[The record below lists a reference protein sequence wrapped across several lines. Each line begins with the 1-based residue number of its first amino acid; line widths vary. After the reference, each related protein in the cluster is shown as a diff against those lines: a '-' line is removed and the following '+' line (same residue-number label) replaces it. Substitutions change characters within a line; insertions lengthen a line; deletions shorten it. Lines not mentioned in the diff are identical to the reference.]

1 MLLSSMQR
9 SGQTF
14 IETHKSI
21 LLESGFCEKKLIH
34 RVNELRAFLYEEKE
48 VVQDVRQNH
57 FYNILNE
64 NFSDV
69 CTDDN
74 GAYIHSRSTKN

>member
-1 MLLSSMQR
+1 MNYAHL
-9 SGQTF
+9 
-14 IETHKSI
+14 
-21 LLESGFCEKKLIH
+21 
-34 RVNELRAFLYEEKE
+34 LYEEKE